1 MTGQL
6 TLTLDP
12 LQDAIHWA
20 EHHPDQLEF
29 VLDVARTDM
38 RDGIHPSADYCWH
51 RLRRSG
57 LVVRKEG
64 EPVLLNDR
72 LTSSVARL
80 LKRDYGI
87 PFATRAAKVDGWATS
102 TAAVS

>member
-1 MTGQL
+1 MSDQL
-6 TLTLDP
+6 TLTCDP

-20 EHHPDQLEF
+20 EHHPDQLAF
-29 VLDVARTDM
+29 VLDVAWTDM
-38 RDGIHPSADYCWH
+38 RDGIHPSVDYCWH

-57 LVVRKEG
+57 LVVRKAG

-80 LKRDYGI
+80 LRRDYGI
-87 PFATRAAKVDGWATS
+87 PFSTRAAKVDGYGGAS
-102 TAAVS
+102 

>member
-1 MTGQL
+1 MSDQL
-6 TLTLDP
+6 TLTCDP

-29 VLDVARTDM
+29 VLEIARADM
-38 RDGIHPSADYCWH
+38 LNGVHPSADYCWH
-51 RLRRSG
+51 CLRRSG
-57 LVVRKEG
+57 LVVRKAG
-64 EPVLLNDR
+64 EPVLLNDS

-87 PFATRAAKVDGWATS
+87 PFSTRSAKVDGYGVGT
-102 TAAVS
+102 